1 MNYQRIYDE
10 FIADRRIKE
19 PSLTGYTEKHH
30 VLPRSLGGDNSKE
43 NLIKLSAQ
51 DHYFAHELLAKIHKG
66 KMSNALWMMTNSKK
80 YKASRL
86 MYQSIREQHVKEVSP
101 KLIKAIT
108 GRKKS
113 QDEINKIS
121 QSLRVYFKN
130 NPDAIKGRTFTDEA
144 KRKLSASLKEFYK
157 DRDGSR
163 KGKKQTPQAIKKQ
176 RDYMLSDKNHF
187 RGKSLSESQ
196 RKKIG
201 DAQRGCKNHSYKN
214 QQYKFYHSIHGEF
227 TGTQND
233 LVKVFS
239 VPKTNASRL
248 CLGCRKV
255 SSGWSILEK
264 LDA

>member
-19 PSLTGYTEKHH
+19 SSLIGYTEKHH

-86 MYQSIREQHVKEVSP
+86 MYQSIREQHVRAISP
-101 KLIKAIT
+101 KLMKAIT

-113 QDEINKIS
+113 QDELNKIS
-121 QSLRVYFKN
+121 QSLKSYFKTN
-130 NPDAIKGRTFTDEA
+130 APAAKGKSPSTDTRE
-144 KRKLSASLKEFYK
+144 KISATLKEFYK
-157 DRDGSR
+157 DRDGTR
-163 KGKKQTPQAIKKQ
+163 KGKKQPVEAVEKV
-176 RDYMLSDKNHF
+176 REYMRSDRNHF
-187 RGKSLSESQ
+187 KGKPQSELQ
-196 RKKIG
+196 RKRIG
-201 DAQRGCKNHSYKN
+201 DAQRGSKNHNYKK
-214 QQYKFYHSIHGEF
+214 QEYKFHHAEHGEF
-227 TGTQND
+227 IGTQNE
-233 LVKVFS
+233 LIVSFS
-239 VPKTNASRL
+239 IPKTNISRL
-248 CLGCRKV
+248 CLGRVKA
-255 SSGWSILEK
+255 SRGWSVLEK